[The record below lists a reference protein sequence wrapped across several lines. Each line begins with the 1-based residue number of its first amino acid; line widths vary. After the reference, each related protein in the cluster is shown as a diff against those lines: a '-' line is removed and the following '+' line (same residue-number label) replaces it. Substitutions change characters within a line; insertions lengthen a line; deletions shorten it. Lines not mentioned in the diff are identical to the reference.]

1 MSYNFKASRLTSGNL
16 FFRDQIEI
24 TEDQVIIFK
33 NKLIGN
39 NRSIINRANIG
50 SVSVNT
56 SIFAT
61 IIIETRG
68 GERYVSNG
76 FYRSDAKQ
84 IQQILFCEIIPIYS
98 VYLYLPIWIFV
109 LSK

>member
-84 IQQILFCEIIPIYS
+84 IQQIL
-98 VYLYLPIWIFV
+98 
-109 LSK
+109 LSNY